1 MWFWRSSPR
10 SLPASIL
17 DALRQTASLA
27 NAEEKIAPSSSRRG
41 RGRAGSPRVLLATRA
56 VYSAAV
62 HKFGVSSLS
71 RDNAFVLKEIKWL
84 LKSADTLGAE
94 RDAAAHSPL
103 DILVDDP
110 SRFIAFHMRGNLL
123 LVTSKRKTLLPSSVF
138 IENEQLLYMI
148 MRK

>member
-1 MWFWRSSPR
+1 
-10 SLPASIL
+10 
-17 DALRQTASLA
+17 
-27 NAEEKIAPSSSRRG
+27 
-41 RGRAGSPRVLLATRA
+41 VLLATLA
-56 VYSAAV
+56 VCSAAV

-110 SRFIAFHMRGNLL
+110 SRFIAFHMRGNPLA
-123 LVTSKRKTLLPSSVF
+123 RTLQEKDLIAEFRVYRERA
-138 IENEQLLYMI
+138 ITLQI